1 MNPSL
6 TTMTAKEVP
15 PLSKLQQLFLQ
26 AIYQNKT
33 MLHQARCADYLLSP
47 TTSAERMAIYANNT
61 QLNLIELLLS
71 SYPVIDKIVGT
82 NFFKHL
88 AIEYIQQHPQ
98 TNADRHHFGADLSW
112 FLTTFAPVDTL
123 PFLSDLAQ
131 LEWHYHRAYF
141 ADDAPPITFEE
152 LQQYVQEGSDFCLPL
167 HPSVKIIAVNYNV
180 LEIWQAHQYDDM
192 TTINL
197 IKQPQHLLIWRDP
210 QHILCIRPVSNY
222 CRDFLNSCP
231 DSFFSAMQSIDG
243 NVFQTEFADCMTQGL
258 FIQDAPHQT
267 PKEETR

>member
-1 MNPSL
+1 MSASL
-6 TTMTAKEVP
+6 TKNKAKEIP
-15 PLSKLQQLFLQ
+15 PLAKVQQLFLQ
-26 AIYQNKT
+26 EIYKNQPNQNKA
-33 MLHQARCADYLLSP
+33 HCADYLFS
-47 TTSAERMAIYANNT
+47 TATAAERIAIYSNNT
-61 QLNLIELLLS
+61 QLNLIELLRS

-82 NFFKHL
+82 DFFKHL

-98 TNADRHHFGADLSW
+98 TNADRHHFGANLFC
-112 FLTTFAPVDTL
+112 FLTTFVPVDTL

-141 ADDAPPITFEE
+141 ADDAPPMTFEA
-152 LQQYVQEGSDFCLPL
+152 LQQYVQEGSDFYLPL

-192 TTINL
+192 ATINL

-210 QHILCIRPVSNY
+210 QHTLCIRPVSND
-222 CRDFLNSCP
+222 CRDFLNACP
-231 DSFFSAMQSIDG
+231 DSFFSAMQSIDS

-258 FIQDAPHQT
+258 FIQDARHP